1 MTAARPGS
9 APAGPGRT
17 FSRSLWRSLW
27 RSLSRSGSWWPG
39 LVAAGLIGGLAL
51 EGRVFEPRR
60 LRTREV
66 GVALPRWPTA
76 LDGLRVAVV
85 SDLHAGS
92 PGVGLAQVRR
102 MTERMAELRP
112 DLVLLLGD
120 YFADVRGGAHLDPYD
135 VADALAPVTRMA
147 PHAAVLG
154 NHDWYAG
161 GHRVR
166 AALQR
171 AGFTVLEESAVRV
184 SVRGHDLWLAGVGD
198 LWERQ
203 PDVSAALAGV
213 PGGAPT
219 LVLSHNPDCVLDV
232 PAWVALTVAGHTHA
246 GQISLFGRPFYE
258 ISPFTGN
265 AFVRGRYD
273 VPAGEIPGSPDG
285 LRPSGSPAGLRPL
298 YVCPGIGTSL
308 VPWRLGVVPE
318 LTVLRVRQ
326 RVG

>member
-1 MTAARPGS
+1 MTSVRPGS
-9 APAGPGRT
+9 ASAGPGRA
-17 FSRSLWRSLW
+17 FSRSRQ
-27 RSLSRSGSWWPG
+27 WWPP
-39 LVAAGLIGGLAL
+39 LALAGLIGGLVL
-51 EGRVFEPRR
+51 EGRVLEPRR

-66 GVALPRWPTA
+66 GIDLPHWPGG

-92 PGVGLAQVRR
+92 PGVDLARVRR

-135 VADALAPVTRMA
+135 VADALAPIVAMA

-166 AALQR
+166 TALQR
-171 AGFTVLEESAVRV
+171 AGFTVLEESAARV
-184 SVRGHDLWLAGVGD
+184 TVRGQDLWLAGVGD
-198 LWERQ
+198 LWERH

-213 PGGAPT
+213 PAGSPT

-232 PAWVALTVAGHTHA
+232 PLWVALTVAGHTHA
-246 GQISLFGRPFYE
+246 GQISLFGRPVYE

-273 VPAGEIPGSPDG
+273 VPDAADPGPAAGV
-285 LRPSGSPAGLRPL
+285 RPL

-318 LTVLRVRQ
+318 LTVLRLGR
-326 RVG
+326 RAG